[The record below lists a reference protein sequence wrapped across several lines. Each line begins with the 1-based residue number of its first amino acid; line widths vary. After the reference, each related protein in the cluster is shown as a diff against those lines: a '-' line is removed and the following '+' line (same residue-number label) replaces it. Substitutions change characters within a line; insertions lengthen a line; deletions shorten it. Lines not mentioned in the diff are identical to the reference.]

1 MITFLFKLCKKRTLK
16 RTNSL
21 SYQRSSSSNPNSVKK
36 NSKKSYKHIETI
48 ELEDI
53 KYIFN
58 ESSNS
63 EGMSQTLMSGITRF
77 ESKFNSNIFNIF
89 NNFKY

>member
-21 SYQRSSSSNPNSVKK
+21 SYQRSTSSNPNSVKK

-58 ESSNS
+58 ESSNC
-63 EGMSQTLMSGITRF
+63 EGMSQTNIYYQ
-77 ESKFNSNIFNIF
+77 SNHSI
-89 NNFKY
+89 